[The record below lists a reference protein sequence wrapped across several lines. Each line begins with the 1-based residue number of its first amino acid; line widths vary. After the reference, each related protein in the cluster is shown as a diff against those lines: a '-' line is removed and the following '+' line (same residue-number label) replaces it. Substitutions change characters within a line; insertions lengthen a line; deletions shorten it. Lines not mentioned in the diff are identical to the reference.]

1 MHTIS
6 RDRAPEGVLARM
18 FLLAW
23 SICEIAGA
31 LAVRGLVTLVFWQ
44 ERARE
49 RRRLASLDDFMLR
62 DIGLSR
68 SQIEQEIS
76 KPFWQA

>member
-6 RDRAPEGVLARM
+6 HSGASESVLTRV
-18 FLLAW
+18 FLLMW
-23 SICEIAGA
+23 SIGE
-31 LAVRGLVTLVFWQ
+31 LAVAVAVHAVLKLMVWQ

-49 RRRLASLDDFMLR
+49 RRRLATLDDHMLR

-68 SQIEQEIS
+68 SQVEYEIS

>member
-6 RDRAPEGVLARM
+6 QRSAEGVLTR
-18 FLLAW
+18 LAW
-23 SICEIAGA
+23 FVRSLIELAVA
-31 LAVRGLVTLVFWQ
+31 LAWHVALWLVIWQ

-49 RRRLASLDDFMLR
+49 RRRLASLDDHLLR

-68 SQIEQEIS
+68 SAIEREIR
-76 KPFWQA
+76 KPFWEG

>member
-6 RDRAPEGVLARM
+6 QRSAD
-18 FLLAW
+18 
-23 SICEIAGA
+23 GA
-31 LAVRGLVTLVFWQ
+31 LARLGWFVLSVGNFVIALVWHGAMWLVIWQ

-49 RRRLASLDDFMLR
+49 RRRLASLDDHLLR

-68 SQIEQEIS
+68 GAIDREVR
-76 KPFWQA
+76 KPFWEG

>member
-6 RDRAPEGVLARM
+6 QRTAESAVARLALVL
-18 FLLAW
+18 L
-23 SICEIAGA
+23 SIGE
-31 LAVRGLVTLVFWQ
+31 LAVALTWHGAVRVLTWQ

-49 RRRLASLDDFMLR
+49 RRRLASLDERMLR

-68 SQIEQEIS
+68 ADIHPEIR
-76 KPFWQA
+76 KPFWEA

>member
-6 RDRAPEGVLARM
+6 QRTSERALVRAA
-18 FLLAW
+18 LLLV
-23 SICEIAGA
+23 SVGE
-31 LAVRGLVTLVFWQ
+31 LAVALMWHGTLRLLIWQ

-49 RRRLASLDDFMLR
+49 RRRLASLDDHMLR

-68 SQIEQEIS
+68 ADIHAETR
-76 KPFWQA
+76 KPFWEG

>member
-6 RDRAPEGVLARM
+6 QRSAEGVFARLA
-18 FLLAW
+18 LLALNLG
-23 SICEIAGA
+23 ELVVA
-31 LAVRGLVTLVFWQ
+31 LVWHATLRLVIWQ

-49 RRRLASLDDFMLR
+49 RRRLATLDDHLLR

-68 SQIEQEIS
+68 SAIERETR
-76 KPFWQA
+76 KPFWEG

>member
-6 RDRAPEGVLARM
+6 QRTAESPVARLALVL
-18 FLLAW
+18 L
-23 SICEIAGA
+23 SIGQLVVA
-31 LAVRGLVTLVFWQ
+31 LTWHGAVRVLIWQ

-49 RRRLASLDDFMLR
+49 RRRLASLDERMLR

-68 SQIEQEIS
+68 ADIHPEIR
-76 KPFWQA
+76 KPFWEA

>member
-6 RDRAPEGVLARM
+6 QRSAEGILAR
-18 FLLAW
+18 LALFALSMAELAVALVW
-23 SICEIAGA
+23 HGA
-31 LAVRGLVTLVFWQ
+31 LWLVIWQ

-49 RRRLASLDDFMLR
+49 RRRLASLDDYLLR

-68 SQIEQEIS
+68 SAIEREIR
-76 KPFWQA
+76 KPFWEG